1 MPYEPITQLSDSVKN
16 HLPKHALEI
25 YEETF
30 NSAEEQYGEED
41 RAHRV
46 AWSAV
51 EQEIREV
58 RQGQLGPKGQLT
70 RPPEIGC
77 QNGCNRSPSHGAPV
91 LLGALPMPVAEPM
104 AVA

>member
-51 EQEIREV
+51 EQKYEKYD
-58 RQGQLGPKGQLT
+58 KGNWVQKD
-70 RPPEIGC
+70 
-77 QNGCNRSPSHGAPV
+77 S
-91 LLGALPMPVAEPM
+91 
-104 AVA
+104 